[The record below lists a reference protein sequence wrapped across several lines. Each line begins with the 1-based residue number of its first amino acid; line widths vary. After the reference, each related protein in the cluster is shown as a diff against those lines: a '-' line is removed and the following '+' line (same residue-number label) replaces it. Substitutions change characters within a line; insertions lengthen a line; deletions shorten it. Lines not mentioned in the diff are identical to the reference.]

1 MDICIIGT
9 GYVGLVTGTCFA
21 NLGNRVICVDID
33 KAKINSLKKGIS
45 PIYEPGLEELVRQNQ
60 KERRLFFTTNLKD
73 AVKKSSV
80 IFIAVGTPPKE
91 GGEADLT
98 YIENVSRKIASTLT
112 SYKLIVEKS
121 TVPVETGKWIEHT
134 IKINARRNV
143 KFDVASNPE
152 FLREGT
158 AISDFM
164 RPDRIVVG
172 AESKRAKDI
181 LLELYKPLNAPIIVT
196 DIKSAELIKHASNSF
211 LATKLSFINAISI
224 ICEKVGADVVE
235 VARGMG
241 LDSRI
246 GARFLNAGLGFGGF
260 CLPKDLEAFIRL
272 SEKAGYDFRLLKTV
286 KAINEDQ
293 KQALLKKIESSL
305 WILRNKV
312 VAVMGLSF
320 KPDTDDIRFA
330 PALDIINALLEEDVK
345 IRVYDPKAMEGAR
358 KVLKK
363 VLYCKDPYSA
373 AKGADC
379 MVIMTEWSEFKE
391 LDFKRIKKL
400 LRQKLIIDGR
410 NIYDPK
416 KMKELGFKYVGVG
429 RRG

>member
-1 MDICIIGT
+1 VDICIIGT

-21 NLGNRVICVDID
+21 NLGNKVICVDID

-45 PIYEPGLEELVRQNQ
+45 PIYEPGLEELVRRNQ
-60 KERRLFFTTNLKD
+60 KEKRLFFTTNLKD

-98 YIENVSRKIASTLT
+98 YIENVSHKIASTLT

-172 AESKRAKDI
+172 AESKRAKEI
-181 LLELYKPLNAPIIVT
+181 MLELYKPLNAPIIVT

-211 LATKLSFINAISI
+211 LATKVSFINAISN
-224 ICEKVGADVVE
+224 ICERVGADVVE

-246 GARFLNAGLGFGGF
+246 GARFLSAGLGFGGF

-272 SEKAGYDFRLLKTV
+272 SEKAGYDFRLLKAV
-286 KAINEDQ
+286 KAINEEQ
-293 KQALLKKIESSL
+293 KRALLKKIESNL

-330 PALDIINALLEEDVK
+330 PAIDIINALLEENVK
-345 IRVYDPKAMEGAR
+345 VRVYDPKAMEGAR

-363 VLYCKDPYSA
+363 VSYCKDPYSA
-373 AKGADC
+373 VKGADC

-391 LDFKRIKKL
+391 LDFKRVKKL
-400 LRQKLIIDGR
+400 LRQNLIIDGR

-416 KMKELGFKYVGVG
+416 KMKDLGFKYVGVG
-429 RRG
+429 RKG